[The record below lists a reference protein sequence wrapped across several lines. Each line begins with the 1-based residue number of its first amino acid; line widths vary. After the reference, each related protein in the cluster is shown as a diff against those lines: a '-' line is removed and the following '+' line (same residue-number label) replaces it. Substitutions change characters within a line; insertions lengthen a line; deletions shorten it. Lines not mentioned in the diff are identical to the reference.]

1 MDKNRFNSVENID
14 YLLCNALTTEINEDV
29 QMYTNRKLSWIII
42 LVNKLTACIPGAG
55 QREVC

>member
-1 MDKNRFNSVENID
+1 MDKNWFNSIESIY
-14 YLLCNALTTEINEDV
+14 YLLCIALTTEINEDV

-42 LVNKLTACIPGAG
+42 LVNKLTARIPGVG